1 MGRRRTF
8 KGFKAFSFVAGTMLA
23 LAGCQPPPAGGDF
36 HPLASGSLENVGAVI
51 EEPGVFR
58 IVGGQ
63 SFTTPFS
70 VGCTKLD
77 ASANG
82 WQAALAAGA
91 HRVAIYLPG
100 HPRIYGGVL
109 ALCTIHKT
117 ASGPSSRSYQ
127 LVIPESKVQ
136 DAQDGLISSVA
147 EQVSVNRQEMP
158 EMTALQ
164 MMQQGLTLSQQ
175 GAAAALQQTPQPT
188 AITDDYAWMLWF
200 TDRPAILGV
209 NFQPSGV
216 NAPPTP
222 AAVVGSGARGTAAGQ
237 GRDVYRRHGAQPPLR
252 SGHRL
257 AGRRAS
263 QPRRQR
269 HRGWRGK
276 GRLLV
281 GHHGGRPVRL
291 GVGKEPETQLSE
303 SGRRMAASHPPAR

>member
-216 NAPPTP
+216 NAPPP
-222 AAVVGSGARGTAAGQ
+222 PPPSSAPVHAAPPLVKGATYTVGTALN
-237 GRDVYRRHGAQPPLR
+237 LR
-252 SGHRL
+252 SGPGTGSPVVAHL
-257 AGRRAS
+257 SPGDSVIAAGEEKGGFWSVTTAGGQS
-263 QPRRQR
+263 
-269 HRGWRGK
+269 GW
-276 GRLLV
+276 V
-281 GHHGGRPVRL
+281 
-291 GVGKEPETQLSE
+291 S
-303 SGRRMAASHPPAR
+303 ARSLKPN